1 LDFALQGV
9 TPKDGGMNPQR
20 KLKIFGGESFNFS
33 FFLIPVWS
41 AERTKTV
48 IYIYTNERGDVLR
61 LMAKVWCGERRE
73 FFFGSGQL

>member
-1 LDFALQGV
+1 MPFRV
-9 TPKDGGMNPQR
+9 TPVGGGMNPQR

-48 IYIYTNERGDVLR
+48 KYIYI
-61 LMAKVWCGERRE
+61 LMKGVMC
-73 FFFGSGQL
+73 